1 MAETSGCCPASAKAD
16 YMIKVIVLRVH
27 RATASSGL
35 PPKPD
40 ISLRRLGD
48 AKGRAMA
55 QSQAALQPAARGGRS
70 REAGSRPRGR
80 Q

>member
-16 YMIKVIVLRVH
+16 YMIKVIVLRVY

-40 ISLRRLGD
+40 LSLRRLGD
-48 AKGRAMA
+48 AKGHTETSVATA
-55 QSQAALQPAARGGRS
+55 SS
-70 REAGSRPRGR
+70 E
-80 Q
+80 

>member
-1 MAETSGCCPASAKAD
+1 
-16 YMIKVIVLRVH
+16 MIEVIVLRVR

-48 AKGRAMA
+48 AKGQHGDISRHRRVRVSNFA
-55 QSQAALQPAARGGRS
+55 QIP
-70 REAGSRPRGR
+70 REGAPIVNSGSAPHI
-80 Q
+80 